1 MTPVPDPASPV
12 HALLLDADGVM
23 QQNPDGWLDAV
34 TRYVAPDRRRR
45 FADDLFATEQDAMRG
60 RRRFADVLDEV
71 CARWGIPDR
80 ADELR
85 RLWGRVEVD
94 PGMVRLVRD
103 LRAGGLPCHLATNQ
117 NDERAAYLRDGLG
130 YADLFD
136 TVFASCELGVLKSDP
151 GFFDRVLERVGLRPG
166 ELLFVDD
173 SPDHVESARRA
184 GLRAE
189 AWSLRDGL
197 PALHA
202 LLADHGVRATSRP

>member
-1 MTPVPDPASPV
+1 MTPVPDPSPRV

-23 QQNPDGWLDAV
+23 QENPDGWLDAV
-34 TRYVAPDRRRR
+34 TRHVAPDQRRR
-45 FADDLFATEQDAMRG
+45 FADDLFATERDAMLG
-60 RRRFADVLDEV
+60 RRRFAEVLDEV

-94 PGMVRLVRD
+94 AGMVRLVRD

-117 NDERAAYLRDGLG
+117 NDERAAYLRDELG
-130 YADLFD
+130 YGDLFD
-136 TVFASCELGVLKSDP
+136 RVFASCELGLLKSDA
-151 GFFDRVLERVGLRPG
+151 GFFDRVLEELGLRPG

-173 SPDHVESARRA
+173 SPEHVESARRA

-189 AWSLRDGL
+189 AWCLRDGL
-197 PALHA
+197 PALRA
-202 LLADHGVRATSRP
+202 RLADHGVRSASRP